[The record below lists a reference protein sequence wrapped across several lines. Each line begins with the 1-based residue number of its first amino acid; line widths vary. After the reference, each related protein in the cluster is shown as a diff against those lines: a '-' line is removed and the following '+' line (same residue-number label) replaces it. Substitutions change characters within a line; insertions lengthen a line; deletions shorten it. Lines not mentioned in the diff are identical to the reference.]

1 MAHIMTKCGTQ
12 DNVITYEHYCDAKA
26 DLANIPKSQITLGS
40 TAVVLK
46 DENDELGIYIAGSD
60 KQWIPVAMSS
70 SGAGSIVSLDF
81 IHICSQDEYDSQTL
95 EPTVELPEE
104 NIFYL
109 VPNNGSGNDMFDEWI
124 YINGE
129 WEKFGIGKVGA
140 QGPQGEQGPKGDT
153 GATGPQGLKGDTGAQ
168 GPQGIQGP
176 KGDTGPQG
184 PKGDTGEQGPKGDT
198 GDTYT
203 LTNADKAD
211 IATLVLNQI
220 PVATGVNF

>member
-1 MAHIMTKCGTQ
+1 MANIMTKCGTQ

-26 DLANIPKSQITLGS
+26 DLANIPKSQTTLGS

-60 KQWIPVAMSS
+60 KQWVPVAMSS
-70 SGAGSIVSLDF
+70 SGGGTVSLDF
-81 IHICSQDEYDSQTL
+81 IHICGQGEYDSQTL
-95 EPTVELPEE
+95 EPTVELPEK

-109 VPNNGSGNDMFDEWI
+109 VPNSGSGSDLFDEWI
-124 YINGE
+124 YIDGD
-129 WEKFGIGKVGA
+129 WEKFGTGVVGA
-140 QGPQGEQGPKGDT
+140 
-153 GATGPQGLKGDTGAQ
+153 
-168 GPQGIQGP
+168 
-176 KGDTGPQG
+176 TGPQG

>member
-1 MAHIMTKCGTQ
+1 MANIMTKRGAQ
-12 DNVITYEHYCDAKA
+12 DNVITYEHYCDTKA
-26 DLANIPKSQITLGS
+26 DLANIPKSQTTLGS
-40 TAVVLK
+40 TAIVLK

-70 SGAGSIVSLDF
+70 SGAGSTVSLDF
-81 IHICSQDEYDSQTL
+81 IHICGQDEYDSQTL

-109 VPNNGSGNDMFDEWI
+109 VPNNGSSDDLFDEWI
-124 YINGE
+124 YINE
-129 WEKFGIGKVGA
+129 TWEKFGIGKVGA
-140 QGPQGEQGPKGDT
+140 T
-153 GATGPQGLKGDTGAQ
+153 GA
-168 GPQGIQGP
+168 QGP

-184 PKGDTGEQGPKGDT
+184 PKGDTGAQGPKGDT

-203 LTNADKAD
+203 LTNADKSD

>member
-1 MAHIMTKCGTQ
+1 MNIMTKQGNL
-12 DNVITYEHYCDAKA
+12 DNVITYEHYCDTKA
-26 DLANIPKSQITLGS
+26 DLANIPKSQTTLGS

-46 DENDELGIYIAGSD
+46 DENNELGIYIAGSD
-60 KQWIPVAMSS
+60 KQWVPVAMSS
-70 SGAGSIVSLDF
+70 SGSSSGAVSLDF
-81 IHICSQDEYDSQTL
+81 IHICSQSEYDSQTL

-109 VPNNGSGNDMFDEWI
+109 VPNSGSGNDLFDEWI
-124 YINGE
+124 YVDDE
-129 WEKFGIGKVGA
+129 WEKFGTGVVGA
-140 QGPQGEQGPKGDT
+140 
-153 GATGPQGLKGDTGAQ
+153 
-168 GPQGIQGP
+168 
-176 KGDTGPQG
+176 TGPQG
-184 PKGDTGEQGPKGDT
+184 PKGDTGEQGPKGDTGAQGPKGDT

>member
-1 MAHIMTKCGTQ
+1 MNIMTKRGNQ
-12 DNVITYEHYCDAKA
+12 DNVVTYEHYCDTKA
-26 DLANIPKSQITLGS
+26 DLANIPKNQTTLGS
-40 TAVVLK
+40 TAIVLK

-60 KQWIPVAMSS
+60 KQWVPVAMSS
-70 SGAGSIVSLDF
+70 SGGGGAVSLDF
-81 IHICSQDEYDSQTL
+81 IHICGQDEYDSQTL

-109 VPNNGSGNDMFDEWI
+109 VPNNGSGNDLFDEWI
-124 YINGE
+124 YIDDE
-129 WEKFGIGKVGA
+129 WEKFGIGKIGA
-140 QGPQGEQGPKGDT
+140 
-153 GATGPQGLKGDTGAQ
+153 
-168 GPQGIQGP
+168 
-176 KGDTGPQG
+176 TGPQG
-184 PKGDTGEQGPKGDT
+184 PKGDTGAQGPKGDTGAQGPKGDT

>member
-1 MAHIMTKCGTQ
+1 MANIMTKRGTQ

-26 DLANIPKSQITLGS
+26 DLANIPKSQTTLGS

-60 KQWIPVAMSS
+60 KQWVPVAMSS
-70 SGAGSIVSLDF
+70 SGGGGTVSLDF
-81 IHICSQDEYDSQTL
+81 IHICGQDEYDSQTL

-109 VPNNGSGNDMFDEWI
+109 VPNSGSGNDLFDEWI
-124 YINGE
+124 YVDGD
-129 WEKFGIGKVGA
+129 WEKFGTGVVGA
-140 QGPQGEQGPKGDT
+140 
-153 GATGPQGLKGDTGAQ
+153 
-168 GPQGIQGP
+168 
-176 KGDTGPQG
+176 TGPQG
-184 PKGDTGEQGPKGDT
+184 PKGDTGEQGPKGDTGAQGPKGDT

>member
-1 MAHIMTKCGTQ
+1 MNIMTKRGTQ
-12 DNVITYEHYCDAKA
+12 DNVITYEHYCDAKE
-26 DLANIPKSQITLGS
+26 DLANIPKNQTTLGS

-60 KQWIPVAMSS
+60 KQWVPVAMSS
-70 SGAGSIVSLDF
+70 SGSGSAVSLDF
-81 IHICSQDEYDSQTL
+81 IHICGQDEYDSQTL

-109 VPNNGSGNDMFDEWI
+109 VPNNGSGDDLFDEWI
-124 YINGE
+124 YIDEN
-129 WEKFGIGKVGA
+129 WEKFGVGKVGA
-140 QGPQGEQGPKGDT
+140 T
-153 GATGPQGLKGDTGAQ
+153 GA
-168 GPQGIQGP
+168 QGP

-184 PKGDTGEQGPKGDT
+184 PKGDTGAQGPKGDT

-203 LTNADKAD
+203 LTSTDKND

>member
-1 MAHIMTKCGTQ
+1 MNIMTKQGNL
-12 DNVITYEHYCDAKA
+12 DNVITYEHYCDTKA
-26 DLANIPKSQITLGS
+26 DLANIPKSQTTLGS

-46 DENDELGIYIAGSD
+46 DENNELGIYIAGSD
-60 KQWIPVAMSS
+60 KQWVPVAMSS
-70 SGAGSIVSLDF
+70 SGSGGAVSLDF
-81 IHICSQDEYDSQTL
+81 IHICSQSEYDSQTL

-109 VPNNGSGNDMFDEWI
+109 VPNGGSGNDLFDEWI
-124 YINGE
+124 YVDDE
-129 WEKFGIGKVGA
+129 WEKFGTGVVGA
-140 QGPQGEQGPKGDT
+140 
-153 GATGPQGLKGDTGAQ
+153 
-168 GPQGIQGP
+168 
-176 KGDTGPQG
+176 TGPQG
-184 PKGDTGEQGPKGDT
+184 PKGDTGEQGPKGDTGAQGPKGDT

>member
-1 MAHIMTKCGTQ
+1 MNIMTKRGNQ
-12 DNVITYEHYCDAKA
+12 DNVVTYEHYCDTNA
-26 DLANIPKSQITLGS
+26 DLANIPKNQTTLGS
-40 TAVVLK
+40 TAIVLK

-60 KQWIPVAMSS
+60 KQWVPVAMSS
-70 SGAGSIVSLDF
+70 SGSGGAVSLDF
-81 IHICSQDEYDSQTL
+81 IHICGQDEYDSQTL

-109 VPNNGSGNDMFDEWI
+109 VPNNGSGNDLFDEWI
-124 YINGE
+124 YIDDE
-129 WEKFGIGKVGA
+129 WEKFGIGKIGA
-140 QGPQGEQGPKGDT
+140 TGPQGTKGDTGAQGPKGDT
-153 GATGPQGLKGDTGAQ
+153 GA
-168 GPQGIQGP
+168 
-176 KGDTGPQG
+176 
-184 PKGDTGEQGPKGDT
+184 QGPKGDT